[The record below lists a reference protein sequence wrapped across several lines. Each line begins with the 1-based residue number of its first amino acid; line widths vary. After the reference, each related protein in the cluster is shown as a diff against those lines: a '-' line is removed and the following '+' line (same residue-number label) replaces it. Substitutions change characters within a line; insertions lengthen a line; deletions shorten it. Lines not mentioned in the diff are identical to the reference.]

1 MTMTLLIAA
10 IALFL
15 AAANGANDNFK
26 GFATVWGS
34 ATLSYR
40 RALIMATLATLAGSV
55 VALLFAEGLVQ
66 AFSGRGI
73 VPSAVAAAPPFIA
86 SAGAGAALT
95 VALATRLGFPI
106 STTHALVG
114 GLVGAGLAI
123 NQGVVAYGE
132 LLRVFFVPLLL
143 SPVAAALLTF
153 LVFRFT
159 RRRSKSAECLCIAP
173 AIPVTEASAAVLSSS
188 PPTIFVGSP
197 GECEAIPA
205 ARFSITRML
214 DHLHLGSA
222 STICF
227 ARAVNDTP
235 KLAALLVATQA
246 VPASQAALIIGL
258 AMVVGGLVAGRRV
271 AMTMSLKINRLDSA
285 QGVSANLVTAILV
298 LAASRFGLP
307 VSTTHV
313 SVGSIAGSGF
323 GARTIDRRAL
333 RDVLL
338 SWVATLPIACASAWI
353 VASLIA

>member
-1 MTMTLLIAA
+1 MTLLIAA
-10 IALFL
+10 IAFAL
-15 AAANGANDNFK
+15 AASNGANDNFK

-40 RALIMATLATLAGSV
+40 RALALATLATLAGSM
-55 VALLFAEGLVQ
+55 VALLFAEGLVS

-73 VPSAVAAAPPFIA
+73 VPAAVASTPSFVA
-86 SAGAGAALT
+86 SAGAGAGLT

-114 GLVGAGLAI
+114 GLVGSGLAI
-123 NQGVVAYGE
+123 NHGEVAYAE
-132 LLRVFFVPLLL
+132 LVRAFFIPLLM
-143 SPVAAALLTF
+143 SPLVAALLAF
-153 LVFRFT
+153 LFYRVIG
-159 RRRSKSAECLCIAP
+159 RRAPSAQCVCVTP
-173 AIPVTEASAAVLSSS
+173 AIVVGEASAAVAAGG
-188 PPTIFVGSP
+188 PTIVIGSSRD
-197 GECEAIPA
+197 CEQIPA
-205 ARFSITRML
+205 ARFSVARML

-246 VPASQAALIIGL
+246 VPASQAALIIGG
-258 AMVVGGLVAGRRV
+258 AMAVGGLVAGRRV
-271 AMTMSLKINRLDSA
+271 ARTMSLKISRLDSA
-285 QGVSANLVTAILV
+285 QGLSANLITAILV

-313 SVGSIAGSGF
+313 SVGSIAGSGV
-323 GARTIDRRAL
+323 GAGTIDRSAL

-338 SWVATLPIACASAWI
+338 SWVATLPIACAGAWM